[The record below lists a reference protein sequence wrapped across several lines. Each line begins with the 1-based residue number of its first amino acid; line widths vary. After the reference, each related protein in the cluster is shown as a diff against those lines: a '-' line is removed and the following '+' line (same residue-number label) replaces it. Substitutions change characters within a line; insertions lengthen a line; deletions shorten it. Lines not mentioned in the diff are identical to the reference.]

1 MSAGKRWKGGGM
13 SVSRNRVKA
22 VVAALA
28 AGVIVGGCGHGA
40 AGNAGNSPSP
50 ATTSTT
56 QPASSKSTAAGEVVR
71 RIPVPGAFVATTGF
85 GAVWV
90 TSPATHT
97 VVKVSAAGVPVGR
110 VAIADAATQTGTE
123 IFVATGKDSVW
134 ASDTA
139 AGTVVRIDPKTLKVR
154 AVVKVGDAPWGL
166 DTGKDAVW
174 VALHHGRDHGAVAR
188 IDAATNKVTTRIPLG
203 SPTQGPGHVA
213 VDGDDVW
220 VGVDSDKTVVRVS
233 ARTRRVVATV
243 PVPGGSCGGLDAAA
257 GVAWVGSRICGTK
270 VSRIDAGSNKVT
282 AAKDEPGLLGAVA
295 GDTDSVWVV
304 ERGGQHNSVVLRL
317 DPTSLEP
324 MGSLEFDKGVAGVT
338 KGLGSVWVAGGDEL
352 IQIAEH

>member
-1 MSAGKRWKGGGM
+1 MI
-13 SVSRNRVKA
+13 VSRDPVNV

-28 AGVIVGGCGHGA
+28 AGVMVGGCGHGA
-40 AGNAGNSPSP
+40 AGNAGDSPSP
-50 ATTSTT
+50 ATTSAT
-56 QPASSKSTAAGEVVR
+56 QPASSTSTAAAASPGDVVR

-110 VAIADAATQTGTE
+110 VAIADAAAETGTE
-123 IFVATGKDSVW
+123 VFVATDKDSVW

-166 DTGKDAVW
+166 DAGKDAVW
-174 VALHHGRDHGAVAR
+174 VALHHGRDHGALAR
-188 IDAATNKVTTRIPLG
+188 IDSATNKVTTRIPLG

-233 ARTRRVVATV
+233 ARTQHVVASV
-243 PVPGGSCGGLDAAA
+243 PVPGGSCGGLDAVA
-257 GVAWVGSRICGTK
+257 GAAWVGSRICGTK
-270 VSRIDAGSNKVT
+270 VSRIDAGSNKVS

-295 GDTDSVWVV
+295 GDADSVWVV
-304 ERGGQHNSVVLRL
+304 ERGGPHSSVMLRL
-317 DPTSLEP
+317 DPTTLEP